1 MRIRNDTVN
10 SKQPDPAGTDQPASP
25 PHRLR
30 DEPGQRPCAP
40 DAIPADRLFQGHQEI
55 LIGHNGDTYRL
66 RITRNGKLIL
76 TK

>member
-1 MRIRNDTVN
+1 M
-10 SKQPDPAGTDQPASP
+10 QPDSAHADMPPLALTPTRKPDATGQGARSPDSIPAS
-25 PHRLR
+25 
-30 DEPGQRPCAP
+30 
-40 DAIPADRLFQGHQEI
+40 RLFQGSQEI

>member
-1 MRIRNDTVN
+1 MSN
-10 SKQPDPAGTDQPASP
+10 PAPAPTHLPNETTQRARATDIVQ
-25 PHRLR
+25 
-30 DEPGQRPCAP
+30 
-40 DAIPADRLFQGHQEI
+40 ADRLFQGSQEI